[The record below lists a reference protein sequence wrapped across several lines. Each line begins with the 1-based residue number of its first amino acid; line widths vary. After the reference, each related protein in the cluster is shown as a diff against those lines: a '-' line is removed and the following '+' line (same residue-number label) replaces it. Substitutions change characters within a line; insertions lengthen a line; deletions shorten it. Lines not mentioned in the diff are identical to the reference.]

1 MMMLNLNLSK
11 GRQWLAAGVALACW
25 AGVLPAIAGMS
36 ITPVSVE
43 LSGMKRVGRVTI
55 TNTGTTPVIIQSG
68 SALWSQVNNVDRY
81 DETDALLV
89 VPAIVEIPAK
99 TSQLFRVTLR
109 GAFPKA
115 GEQAFRLYLED
126 VTEFTEG
133 KGVNLRIR
141 HDLPVMV
148 AGAAAGKALPR
159 LGACADPA
167 PAGCVRLSNDGSRR
181 LKTQRIFVEGAGWHK
196 DLKTPT
202 MVLAGAWK
210 EWTFDLPRQGSGSM
224 KVTAETSGGPVS
236 AELSLPPR

>member
-1 MMMLNLNLSK
+1 MTMLKHNLSK
-11 GRQWLAAGVALACW
+11 GRRWLAAGVALACW
-25 AGVLPAIAGMS
+25 AGQAPAIAGMT

-55 TNTGTTPVIIQSG
+55 TNTGTTPLIIQSG

-99 TSQLFRVTLR
+99 TAQLFRVALR

-126 VTEFTEG
+126 VTEPAEG
-133 KGVNLRIR
+133 TGVNLRIR

-148 AGAAAGKALPR
+148 AGATAGKALPR
-159 LGACADPA
+159 LGPCADPA

-202 MVLAGAWK
+202 VVLAGAWK
-210 EWTFDLPRQGSGSM
+210 EWTFDLPPQGGGSM
-224 KVTAETSGGPVS
+224 QVTAETSGGPVS